1 VVDLVVVDPM
11 VVPVLTVWVQDQVT
25 STHLDRVTMV
35 DLVNQLLLAVV
46 VGQLVTVLLL
56 LERPLEQV
64 VLEHHIILLV
74 SRHTMLLEAAV
85 VTEIILVVLLAEMEL
100 VVMVEDNPQRPVL
113 EMVKA
118 ELVPVAAVVVLNQ
131 EQHLAVLVT
140 VEVVSLSSPIPN
152 DKYLKT

>member
-56 LERPLEQV
+56 LERSLAQA
-64 VLEHHIILLV
+64 VLEHHIVLLV

-85 VTEIILVVLLAEMEL
+85 VTEIILVVQPVDREL
-100 VVMVEDNPQRPVL
+100 VVMVEDNPHLPVL

-118 ELVPVAAVVVLNQ
+118 ELVPVVVAAALNQ

-140 VEVVSLSSPIPN
+140 VEVVLLSSLTQP

>member
-1 VVDLVVVDPM
+1 M